1 MSIETKIL
9 RELEKAPR
17 SQRELKKKLGNDRK
31 VTAALASLLARD
43 KIARKGERYQLA
55 GRKQRGI
62 LCQLVK
68 LGGRFGFAQPLD
80 GSGDIF
86 IPGRCL
92 LGAMPGDEIEV
103 ELFEHPRLPGSR
115 EGEVVAIT
123 APRDEFVGTV
133 ERTESG
139 RLAVV
144 PSDAPQTPIL
154 LRRSCADQVQPG
166 DKAAIRL
173 VRRGDHHDEHRAEV
187 ARNFGTA
194 QLAKNC
200 AQGVLYAHQIQK
212 PFPEEVCREAEALEG
227 FAIPAEELEKR
238 LDLRDW
244 PIFTIDSAS
253 TKDIDDAIS
262 LSATE
267 TGWLLGVHIAD
278 VSWFVTPHSELD
290 KEALRRGTSV
300 YYADQVVPMLP
311 KQLSN
316 GDLHP
321 RPVPAGR
328 HAGRRDRGGAV

>member
-144 PSDAPQTPIL
+144 PSDAPPDAHSTPPV
-154 LRRSCADQVQPG
+154 LRRP
-166 DKAAIRL
+166 
-173 VRRGDHHDEHRAEV
+173 
-187 ARNFGTA
+187 GTA
-194 QLAKNC
+194 
-200 AQGVLYAHQIQK
+200 
-212 PFPEEVCREAEALEG
+212 
-227 FAIPAEELEKR
+227 
-238 LDLRDW
+238 
-244 PIFTIDSAS
+244 
-253 TKDIDDAIS
+253 
-262 LSATE
+262 
-267 TGWLLGVHIAD
+267 
-278 VSWFVTPHSELD
+278 
-290 KEALRRGTSV
+290 RG
-300 YYADQVVPMLP
+300 
-311 KQLSN
+311 
-316 GDLHP
+316 
-321 RPVPAGR
+321 
-328 HAGRRDRGGAV
+328 